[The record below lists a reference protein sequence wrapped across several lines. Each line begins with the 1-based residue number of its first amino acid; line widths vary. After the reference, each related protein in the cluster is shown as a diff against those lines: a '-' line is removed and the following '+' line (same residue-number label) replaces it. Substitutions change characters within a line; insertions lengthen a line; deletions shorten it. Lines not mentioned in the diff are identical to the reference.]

1 MQYKIKEIR
10 QFVDID
16 PQGRFYKFYRVTY
29 EVNGT
34 EYFIDI
40 PEDEFSEERV
50 REEIE
55 KRVSTLSKLLS

>member
-1 MQYKIKEIR
+1 MQYKIKSIR

-16 PQGRFYKFYRVTY
+16 ENGRFYKFYRVVY
-29 EVNGT
+29 EFNGQ

-40 PEDEFSEERV
+40 PESEFSEEKV

-55 KRVSTLSKLLS
+55 KRVSELSKLLS